1 MRTVAVSR
9 RVSAPPTA
17 VCHHLAPETIIEA
30 EGTFST
36 VERVGEDDA
45 IRLVGRGG
53 GIEVVYRFVET
64 EDGYEYE
71 QEGGA
76 GPFETMRTTV
86 TVTAKDEGSLLTME
100 SQVSLG
106 LPLAGL
112 TDRLA
117 AWKRRGELRRALDAI
132 AAAV

>member
-9 RVSAPPTA
+9 RVPAPPTA
-17 VCHHLAPETIIEA
+17 VFHHLAPETIIEA

-45 IRLVGRGG
+45 IRVVGRGG

-64 EDGYEYE
+64 DDGYEYE
-71 QEGGA
+71 QEEGA

-86 TVTAKDEGSLLTME
+86 SVTAKDEGSLLTME

-117 AWKRRGELRRALDAI
+117 AWKRRGELRRALDSV